1 MLTRQITPVLVGD
14 GPIELRVEVD
24 FSRQQFFWR
33 HDRDWQKIGPVLN
46 AAVLSDEGGRGEQSS
61 FTGAFV
67 GMVAFDTTGLG
78 REARFAK
85 FSYDPA

>member
-1 MLTRQITPVLVGD
+1 
-14 GPIELRVEVD
+14 
-24 FSRQQFFWR
+24 
-33 HDRDWQKIGPVLN
+33 VLN